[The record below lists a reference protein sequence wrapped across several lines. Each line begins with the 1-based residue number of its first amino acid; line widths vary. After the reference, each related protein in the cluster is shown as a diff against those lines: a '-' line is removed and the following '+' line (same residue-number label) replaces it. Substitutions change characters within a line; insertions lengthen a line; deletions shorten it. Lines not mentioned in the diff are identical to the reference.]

1 MNLLL
6 RTATL
11 AGICLL
17 SCIVPLVA
25 AEHRWQL
32 PDARYVQLG
41 GAIGEAYRRGAERL
55 SQDPYRSAAFLR
67 SDVSFETKRV
77 FVNCSG
83 DISGRFIEI
92 TSLMSPRGRM
102 MPETLSEVLED
113 FGRYQQTDGHFGR
126 AVDWD
131 APLEPE
137 NPNAVLL
144 PIFWGNSRLLVGL
157 LEAHRTFGRAD
168 LLAAAN
174 RIGDFYIATA
184 DRFLDPARE
193 AEYRSTGTYAAG
205 YVTDYF
211 PGIEGLVRLYQS
223 LRDERYLRQ
232 AERMAE
238 FFQRFDVLPIDHSH
252 GNLITHYGLL
262 LLYEATG
269 KAEYLDRPRRRWEEA
284 VQGGYVWPTGGVG
297 EKFRVSYVVDEGRSE
312 ADWLRLNL
320 QLWRLTGE
328 SRYLEMAERLLW
340 NHYATNRAP
349 NGGYGHHEF
358 ACDADGPLAVKPKFT
373 EAVWCCTFHG
383 LLGLHTLKSH
393 VAVGSDRGLFINFP
407 LDVTAPIS
415 AGDGVWRV
423 TVTCQEQEGLL
434 TCAVQVES
442 PDSDRR
448 APDVFLR
455 RPAWAE
461 SVTVTDHRGGPLES
475 AAEGSYLRL
484 PGAVAAQGGF
494 RVTFAFSPRLED
506 RRLKRVAIDPAKVTR
521 HAGAT
526 LWDGPR
532 ILMANTEQARPAL
545 ITPVGKDG
553 RPQLPRDRD
562 GNLRLVMAPRWEAA
576 EQEIAAAVKSE
587 ADIVLSPWER
597 VRKDAAAAF
606 VFDLIAMPSFH
617 CSLKAAESGA
627 GRSETSTE
635 AGRLNVLFLM
645 TDEHHHRA
653 LSLAGCPC
661 IQTPNLDR
669 IGREGAWFTN
679 ATCVTPY
686 CSPSRASL
694 ITGLYPHSTGS

>member
-1 MNLLL
+1 MN
-6 RTATL
+6 RFPHTAAL
-11 AGICLL
+11 SGICLL
-17 SCIVPLVA
+17 SCIATEAA

-32 PDARYVQLG
+32 PEARDVQLG
-41 GAIGEAYRRGAERL
+41 GAMGEAYRRGAERL

-77 FVNCSG
+77 FVNYSG

-92 TSLMSPRGRM
+92 ASLMSPPGRM
-102 MPETLSEVLED
+102 TPETLPAVLED
-113 FGRYQQTDGHFGR
+113 FARYQQADGHFGR
-126 AVDWD
+126 AVDWNS
-131 APLEPE
+131 PLEPE

-157 LEAHRTFGRAD
+157 LEAHRAFGRPD
-168 LLAAAN
+168 LLAAAK

-211 PGIEGLVRLYQS
+211 PGIEGLVRLYQAT
-223 LRDERYLRQ
+223 RDERYLRQ
-232 AERMAE
+232 AERMAA
-238 FFQRFDVLPIDHSH
+238 FFHRFDALPIDHSH

-269 KAEYLDRPRRRWEEA
+269 KAEYLDRPRRRWDEA

-297 EKFRVSYVVDEGRSE
+297 EKFRVSYPVDEGCSE

-358 ACDADGPLAVKPKFT
+358 ACDADGPLVVKPKFT

-383 LLGLHTLKSH
+383 LRGLHTLKSH
-393 VAVGSDRGLFINFP
+393 VVVGSDRGLFINFP

-415 AGDGVWRV
+415 AGDGVWQV
-423 TVTCQEQEGLL
+423 AVTCQERGGSV

-442 PDSDRR
+442 RDSERR
-448 APDVFLR
+448 VPDVFLR
-455 RPAWAE
+455 PPAWAE
-461 SVTVTDHRGGPLES
+461 SVTVTDHRGEPLES
-475 AAEGSYLRL
+475 AAEGGYLRL
-484 PGAVAAQGGF
+484 PGAEATQGGV

-506 RRLKRVAIDPAKVTR
+506 RRLKRLALEPAAVTR
-521 HAGAT
+521 HPGVT

-532 ILMANTEQARPAL
+532 ILLANTEQARPAL
-545 ITPVGKDG
+545 IALVGKDG
-553 RPQLPRDRD
+553 RLQLPRDGD
-562 GNLRLVMAPRWEAA
+562 GNLRLAMAPRVDAA

-587 ADIVLSPWER
+587 ANVVLSAWER

-606 VFDLIAMPSFH
+606 VFDLITVP
-617 CSLKAAESGA
+617 
-627 GRSETSTE
+627 ETSP
-635 AGRLNVLFLM
+635 
-645 TDEHHHRA
+645 
-653 LSLAGCPC
+653 LADAFKP
-661 IQTPNLDR
+661 
-669 IGREGAWFTN
+669 
-679 ATCVTPY
+679 
-686 CSPSRASL
+686 
-694 ITGLYPHSTGS
+694 